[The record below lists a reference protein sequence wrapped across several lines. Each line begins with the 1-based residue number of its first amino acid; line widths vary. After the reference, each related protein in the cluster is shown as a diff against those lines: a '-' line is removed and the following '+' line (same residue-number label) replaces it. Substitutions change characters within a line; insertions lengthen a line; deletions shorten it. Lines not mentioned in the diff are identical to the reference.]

1 MGECH
6 EIIVISN
13 LGNTFNKI
21 KKIGGYKL
29 IRKKDVRHMPFT
41 FIIAPIVL
49 VSLIFVVVITS
60 NEMIEEKEFI
70 VSLSCPELK
79 EYTQN
84 QIIDSK
90 LYFGHEVYLS
100 YAEERY
106 DSSC

>member
-1 MGECH
+1 M
-6 EIIVISN
+6 
-13 LGNTFNKI
+13 
-21 KKIGGYKL
+21 
-29 IRKKDVRHMPFT
+29 IRKKDLRNMPFT

-70 VSLSCPELK
+70 VGLSCSELK
-79 EYTQN
+79 EYTQS

-90 LYFGHEVYLS
+90 LYFGHQVYLS

-106 DSSC
+106 DNSC